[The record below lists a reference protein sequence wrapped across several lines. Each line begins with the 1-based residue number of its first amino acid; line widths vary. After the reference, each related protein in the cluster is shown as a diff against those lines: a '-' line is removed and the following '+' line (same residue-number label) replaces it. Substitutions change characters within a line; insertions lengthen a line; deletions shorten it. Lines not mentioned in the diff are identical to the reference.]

1 MRGDGKIKREAEKFV
16 ISLPDSGKI
25 LHKKVGKTFHIFCR
39 MYQKPVDA
47 LNPASSKWQITD

>member
-16 ISLPDSGKI
+16 IYLPDSGKI
-25 LHKKVGKTFHIFCR
+25 LHKKVSKTFHIFCR

-47 LNPASSKWQITD
+47 LNPHLVNGR